1 LAPRPDRAQAQEDIG
16 HKQICA
22 TGRIWPQMEIKL
34 LIVIAVAVI
43 IAAGLDLLFLY
54 IIMA

>member
-1 LAPRPDRAQAQEDIG
+1 
-16 HKQICA
+16 
-22 TGRIWPQMEIKL
+22 MEIKL